1 MVAIKALSG
10 LYIHIPFCPQICP
23 YCAFAS
29 LRGVDHLHERYVSAL
44 CKELSVWGRKY
55 RKNPLQTIFIGGGTP
70 TQIDP
75 SLIGYVLEATDQ
87 AFGIR
92 PGAEITVE
100 ANPGTV
106 DRKKF
111 SHLKSVGC
119 NRLSLGVQ
127 SFDNLALKKLG
138 RVHGSE
144 EAERAFISARE
155 AGFSNVNIDLIFSIP
170 DVAEAAWQ
178 GSVDK
183 AISLQPEH
191 ISAYALMIEEGTLFA
206 KREGEGSLV
215 GLTDDDDAMQ
225 YEWVRQRLLDSGYKQ
240 YEVSNFAM
248 DGYVSRH
255 NWSYWIGS
263 EYLGVG
269 LSAHSFVRGERFWNV
284 KDIETYI
291 QRVEGDISP
300 EDGRE
305 RIDSQTARRER
316 FWLGLRTSQGVLLSE
331 SELESLKEHSHMNEW
346 LEAKYLSIK
355 KGRVLLADKGW
366 NIADGLSVELTDIL
380 EQREEGITQ
389 RV

>member
-1 MVAIKALSG
+1 MKGLSG

-23 YCAFAS
+23 YCAFTS
-29 LRGVDHLHERYVSAL
+29 LRGVDYLHERYVSAL
-44 CKELSVWGRKY
+44 CKELSVWGREY
-55 RKNPLQTIFIGGGTP
+55 RNNSLQTIFIGGGTP

-75 SLIGYVLEATDQ
+75 SLIGHLLEATDQ

-92 PGAEITVE
+92 PDAEITVE
-100 ANPGTV
+100 ANPGMV
-106 DRKKF
+106 DREKF
-111 SHLKSVGC
+111 SHLRSVGC

-127 SFDNLALKKLG
+127 SVDNLALKKLG
-138 RVHGSE
+138 RVHSSE

-155 AGFSNVNIDLIFSIP
+155 AGFSNVSVDLIFSVP

-183 AISLQPEH
+183 TISLQPEH

-215 GLTDDDDAMQ
+215 GLTDDDEAMQ
-225 YEWVRQRLLDSGYKQ
+225 YEWVRQRILDSGYKQ

-248 DGYVSRH
+248 DGWVSRH
-255 NWSYWIGS
+255 NWGYWIGS

-269 LSAHSFVRGERFWNV
+269 LSAHSFIGGERFWNV
-284 KDIETYI
+284 KDIKTYM

-331 SELESLKEHSHMNEW
+331 KELETLKEHSHMNEW
-346 LEAKYLSIK
+346 LEAKYLSIEK
-355 KGRVLLADKGW
+355 DRVLLADKGW
-366 NIADGLSVELTDIL
+366 NIADGLSVGLTDIL
-380 EQREEGITQ
+380 EQREEEITQ
-389 RV
+389 CI